1 MILLN
6 GRYICRR
13 GFQTFFWVTELK
25 KWINTFPREV
35 RISPQRHNVL
45 FPFPLSP
52 ITLISFFTSAY
63 LTSWSY
69 YFLFCRFL
77 LASSLGGESE
87 LKHLLRRFLRK
98 TVPSPWTEKCL
109 QSIIERWKQIPVH
122 LNGNEAAVLMP
133 LVRPVT
139 KHHTV
144 RQK

>member
-13 GFQTFFWVTELK
+13 GFQTFFWVTGAQENES
-25 KWINTFPREV
+25 INSREV

-69 YFLFCRFL
+69 YFPSCRFL
-77 LASSLGGESE
+77 LASSLRGESE
-87 LKHLLRRFLRK
+87 LKHLPRRFLRK

-109 QSIIERWKQIPVH
+109 QSIIDRWKQIPVH
-122 LNGNEAAVLMP
+122 LKGNEAAVLMP

-144 RQK
+144 R